1 MNRRVLPSLFL
12 ALLGFLALAAPARAA
27 DVEIP
32 RRWAASTPVV
42 DGVVSPG
49 EWTGAQVTPLIHGQL
64 RTMNDS
70 SFLYVLIDVTD
81 DTVNDPTHGTGP
93 TDSFVMAF
101 DTDLNFG
108 VTPNVDLIYDSCQD
122 SRSFIK
128 AYYLGGNA
136 FTGCQNTNPATQGMP
151 GFGPTPASAVNHRF
165 WEFRLLFSE
174 IGVDPSTWTTSSGE
188 IPHVRV
194 NVATVSANPPFSS
207 AQPDPNLFPG
217 FANPV
222 FQLDLATI
230 PVFPP
235 GSTGP
240 TFFGV
245 GLVPSSFIDS
255 LGYANLSIPNYS
267 YSATAA
273 PFGGNLNVFGN
284 WFLSF
289 GGAAKYRV
297 MAAKNGGPAQPLLQ
311 TWTNFR
317 FNTVTLNWDPIA
329 FSPDGAGRYPFV
341 NPFQLWYLPYL
352 LVSWQTGNFGDG
364 TYVLSLEL
372 FDAANNPLPPP
383 PGNSLTLFVDNSP
396 PNPIINHIAY
406 NGTNACACAI
416 VTQGDAPLGFTF
428 NLSFTDP
435 NGALDGVSL
444 AGIFGQNQ
452 STGAIF
458 SDGYASH
465 VNQDGPE
472 RWNGQTNVVVPTPT
486 PFRAGTSCAY
496 SFILST
502 SSRTQN
508 GYSRLFTSVQ
518 YTTSLTILLGT
529 GSGGISGCTSGLSL
543 PGRLSLNSAG
553 YLGSATPSLRAYLAR
568 DFAADAEPA
577 EESGRP
583 SGLPPQ

>member
-1 MNRRVLPSLFL
+1 MERRALPLLFVG
-12 ALLGFLALAAPARAA
+12 AFLLSASVGAA
-27 DVEIP
+27 DIEIP
-32 RRWAASTPVV
+32 RRWAASVPVI

-49 EWTGAQVTPLIHGQL
+49 EWTGAQVTPLVHGQL
-64 RTMNDS
+64 RTMNDAA
-70 SFLYVLIDVTD
+70 FLYVLLDVID
-81 DTVNDPTHGTGP
+81 DTVNDPTSGSGP
-93 TDSFVMAF
+93 ADSFVMAF
-101 DTDLNFG
+101 DVDLNFG
-108 VTPNVDLIYDSCQD
+108 VTPNTDLIYDACQD

-136 FTGCQNTNPATQGMP
+136 FTGCQNTDPATQGTP
-151 GFGPTPASAVNHRF
+151 GFGPTPASGISHRF

-174 IGVDPSTWTTSSGE
+174 IGVDPSTWTTSSGGV
-188 IPHVRV
+188 PHVRV
-194 NVATVSANPPFSS
+194 NVGTVSANPSFSS
-207 AQPDPNLFPG
+207 AQPDPNLFPDFG
-217 FANPV
+217 NPL
-222 FQLDLATI
+222 FQVDLATI
-230 PVFPP
+230 PLYPS

-245 GLVPSSFIDS
+245 GLVPSSYIDS
-255 LGYANLSIPNYS
+255 LGYANINIPNYS

-284 WFLSF
+284 WFYIF

-297 MAAKNGGPAQPLLQ
+297 MASKNGGPAQPLLQ

-329 FSPDGAGRYPFV
+329 FSPDSSGRYPFV

-352 LVSWQTGNFGDG
+352 LMSWQTDSFGDG
-364 TYVLSLEL
+364 TYVVSLEL
-372 FDAANNPLPPP
+372 FDSANNPLPAP
-383 PGNSLTLFVDNSP
+383 PGNSLTLFVDNTP

-428 NLSFTDP
+428 DLSFTDP
-435 NGALDGVSL
+435 NGALGAASL
-444 AGIFGQNQ
+444 VGIFGQNQ
-452 STGAIF
+452 STGTIF
-458 SDGYASH
+458 SDSYANH

-472 RWNGQTNVVVPTPT
+472 RWNGQTNVVVPTLT

-496 SFILST
+496 SFILSA

-508 GYSRLFTSVQ
+508 GYSRLFTNVQ

-529 GSGGISGCTSGLSL
+529 GPGGITGCGGGTGPTGHLSVNSLAPTSS
-543 PGRLSLNSAG
+543 SM
-553 YLGSATPSLRAYLAR
+553 PSLRGYLSRRFTAS
-568 DFAADAEPA
+568 ELA

-583 SGLPPQ
+583 AGLPQQ